1 MPSRDNQETELL
13 AYRLLPGEERH
24 RLALGAALIHWSYLA
39 AKKPSAKGTVIL
51 LHGVA
56 SNGSRWEE
64 FLDTTDLRDDWNF
77 IRMDLRGHAASI
89 CRKKARL
96 EDWCADVTEVM
107 KAVGVQKAV
116 IIGHSLGAQV
126 TLNLAAF
133 NEAQT
138 PDAAACRV
146 RDARHEFARVFQTPC
161 RAGSASHGQQGP

>member
-89 CRKKARL
+89 CRKKAL
-96 EDWCADVTEVM
+96 PE
-107 KAVGVQKAV
+107 KA
-116 IIGHSLGAQV
+116 
-126 TLNLAAF
+126 
-133 NEAQT
+133 
-138 PDAAACRV
+138 
-146 RDARHEFARVFQTPC
+146 AR
-161 RAGSASHGQQGP
+161 

>member
-1 MPSRDNQETELL
+1 M
-13 AYRLLPGEERH
+13 
-24 RLALGAALIHWSYLA
+24 
-39 AKKPSAKGTVIL
+39 IL

-96 EDWCADVTEVM
+96 EDWCTDVTEVM

-126 TLNLAAF
+126 TLNLAAHYP
-133 NEAQT
+133 EK
-138 PDAAACRV
+138 
-146 RDARHEFARVFQTPC
+146 
-161 RAGSASHGQQGP
+161 

>member
-107 KAVGVQKAV
+107 KAVGVRSEPPEC
-116 IIGHSLGAQV
+116 GP
-126 TLNLAAF
+126 
-133 NEAQT
+133 EA
-138 PDAAACRV
+138 
-146 RDARHEFARVFQTPC
+146 
-161 RAGSASHGQQGP
+161 SAPPRQPSPFHR